1 MWDDSGFDALN
12 YFEILAI
19 GPLMFFF
26 VKLGFHMMANDRKI
40 TGIAH
45 LLDIVYT
52 CDSVIVCREYI
63 EIRLQQYKPLRSK
76 HVLSHP

>member
-1 MWDDSGFDALN
+1 MWDDAGFDALN

-19 GPLMFFF
+19 GALMFFF

-40 TGIAH
+40 TGMAH

-52 CDSVIVCREYI
+52 CIVCREYI
-63 EIRLQQYKPLRSK
+63 EIRFQQLKPLRSK